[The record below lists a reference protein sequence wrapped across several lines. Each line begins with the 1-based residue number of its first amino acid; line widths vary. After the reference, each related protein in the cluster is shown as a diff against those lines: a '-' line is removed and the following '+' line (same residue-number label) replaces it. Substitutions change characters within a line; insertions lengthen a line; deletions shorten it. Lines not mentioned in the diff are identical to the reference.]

1 MSTHRERTGIR
12 RERSD
17 MAGAESGGTK
27 APALELRVGLLLLP
41 DFTLLALTGFLEA
54 LRIAGDDADHSRN
67 LYCRWDIMSP
77 KSGYLRSS
85 CGLSVSPTS
94 KLQPPENFD
103 YIVVV
108 GGRLEAH
115 ERTDPAIIEYAQHA
129 AARGIPLIGACT
141 GSFLLAR
148 AGLMKGHRACVHQFH
163 LTEFQS
169 EFPDIAVESNRLFII
184 DGPRITCPGGASAFD
199 LAIQLIQ
206 RHCGRDRALKTVY
219 QLLFDE
225 ARSSSHP
232 QSLTAIDI
240 SAPVRDPLVRRAVL
254 IMQQT
259 IGATLPIQA
268 IADQLGTNVKRLSR
282 AFQTHLRTSPGET
295 YRQIRLERALWL
307 VEHSG
312 RSMSEIAYECG
323 FADASHFSRTFRSAY
338 DVSPSD
344 IRAKL
349 LPQERIQTSTRSEY
363 LAHVLPN

>member
-1 MSTHRERTGIR
+1 
-12 RERSD
+12 
-17 MAGAESGGTK
+17 MAGEESRGVA
-27 APALELRVGLLLLP
+27 APALELRIGLLPLP

-54 LRIAGDDADHSRN
+54 LRIAGDDADRSRN

-77 KSGYLRSS
+77 NSGYLRSS

-94 KLQPPENFD
+94 KLQPPESFD

-115 ERTDPAIIEYAQHA
+115 ERTDPAIIEYVQRAS
-129 AARGIPLIGACT
+129 ARRVPLIGACT

-148 AGLMKGHRACVHQFH
+148 AGLMDGYRACVHQFH

-169 EFPDIAVESNRLFII
+169 EFPDIAVESNRLFVI

-199 LAIQLIQ
+199 LAIHLIQ

-232 QSLTAIDI
+232 QSLTAVDI
-240 SAPVRDPLVRRAVL
+240 SAPARDPMVRRAVL

-259 IGATLPIQA
+259 IGASLPIQA
-268 IADQLGTNVKRLSR
+268 VADQLGTNVKRLSR
-282 AFQTHLRTSPGET
+282 AFQAHLGTSPGGT

-307 VEHSG
+307 VEHSA

-323 FADASHFSRTFRSAY
+323 FADASHFSRTFRSAFG
-338 DVSPSD
+338 VRPSD

-349 LPQERIQTSTRSEY
+349 MPQPGMQRPSAGSYIG
-363 LAHVLPN
+363 HVQPN